1 MKIKTIYIILIY
13 LLLVNNAVYSQNKR
27 TKRAD
32 ATFEAGEYYKA
43 IEKYKKIYSKS
54 KTKVIKGEIAFKLG
68 ECYRKMNITKYTR
81 KWYSKAVK
89 YHYQNPLAIL
99 YLANAHLVRQ
109 EYEDAKINY
118 EKYKALVP
126 EDIRGSNGVASCD
139 FAVETTKNPERYII
153 ENIVDINSKQSDYKP
168 AYFRDYSTLL
178 FTSTREGVSGTSLNN
193 NSGENFA
200 DIFYTAKDRKGKW
213 SEPVLL
219 KGEANSIFDEGACTV
234 NPSNTTMYYTSCK
247 LIKGETNGCQ
257 IYSSKLSGKSWASPE
272 LVQLVEDSSISIGHP
287 ALSYDELKLYF
298 VANMPGGEGGKDIWL
313 SKRTS
318 KNAKFSKPVN
328 LGKLINTAGDEVFP
342 FVRKDGTL
350 YFASN
355 GHIGI
360 GGLDIYK
367 LETDED
373 GVKKVVNLKSPIN
386 SPADDFGIIFQNK
399 KEKGFFSSTRKGGKG
414 SDDIFSF
421 NLPPILFTIQGTVK
435 DEITENIINK
445 AKVKLIGSDGTSLET
460 FSGID
465 GSFKFKLKP
474 ETDYILTTQK
484 NRYLKGKAKESTKG
498 LTKSQT
504 IALEIF
510 MSPIEQSIEVE
521 NIVYDYNKAN
531 LRAESEVALDK
542 LIETLNDNPNVTIEL
557 SAHTDFRG
565 DEKANETLSQNRA
578 QSVVDYLIKKKI
590 RTDRLTAKGYGEIMP
605 KTVTKKIAQKHSFL
619 KKGDILNEDFI
630 NHLKTDE
637 QKEEAHQINR
647 RTEFRVLKTDYNEHG
662 IPVEENKEEEDN
674 E

>member
-1 MKIKTIYIILIY
+1 MRLKNLLVIIIAI
-13 LLLVNNAVYSQNKR
+13 LLVNNSLLSQNKR

-32 ATFEAGEYYKA
+32 ASFEAGEYFKA

-68 ECYRKMNITKYTR
+68 ECYRNMNILKHSK
-81 KWYSKAVK
+81 KWYYKAVK
-89 YHYQNPLAIL
+89 YRYQNPLAVL
-99 YLANAHLVRQ
+99 YLAEAHLMKQ

-126 EDIRGSNGVASCD
+126 EDIRGSNGIASCD
-139 FAVETTKNPERYII
+139 FAVETTKNPERYVI
-153 ENIVDINSKQSDYKP
+153 ENIGDINSKQSDYKP

-213 SEPVLL
+213 SEPIPL

-234 NPSNTTMYYTSCK
+234 NPSNTIMYYTSCK
-247 LIKGETNGCQ
+247 LIKGETNGCK
-257 IYSSKLSGKSWASPE
+257 IYSSKLKGKSWASPE
-272 LVQLVEDSSISIGHP
+272 LVQLVEDSSISVGHP
-287 ALSYDELKLYF
+287 ALSYDELELYF

-318 KNAKFSKPVN
+318 KNSEFGKPVN
-328 LGKLINTAGDEVFP
+328 LGKLVNTAGDEVFP

-373 GVKKVVNLKSPIN
+373 GIKKVVNLKSPIN

-414 SDDIFSF
+414 SDDIYSF
-421 NLPPILFTIQGTVK
+421 NLPPILFAIKGTVK

-460 FSGID
+460 FSGVD

-484 NRYLKGKAKESTKG
+484 NKYLKGKAKESTKG

-521 NIVYDYNKAN
+521 NIFYDLNKAN
-531 LRAESEVALDK
+531 LRPESEVALDK
-542 LIETLNDNPNVTIEL
+542 LIETLNDNPNITIEL

-565 DEKANETLSQNRA
+565 TESGNISLSQRRA
-578 QSVVDYLIKKKI
+578 QSVVDYLIKKGVKP
-590 RTDRLTAKGYGEIMP
+590 DRLTAKGYGEAVP
-605 KTVTKKIAQKHSFL
+605 KTVTKKGARKFSFL

-630 NHLKTDE
+630 NHLETDE

-647 RTEFRVLKTDYNEHG
+647 RTEFKVLKTDYNEHG
-662 IPVEENKEEEDN
+662 IQNTEEGSE
-674 E
+674 